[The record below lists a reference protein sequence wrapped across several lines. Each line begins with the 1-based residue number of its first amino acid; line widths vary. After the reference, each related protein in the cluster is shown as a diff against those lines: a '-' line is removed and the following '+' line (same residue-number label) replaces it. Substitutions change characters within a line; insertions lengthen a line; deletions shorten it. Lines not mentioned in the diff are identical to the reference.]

1 MDLSISS
8 ASGYSEAVKQGVR
21 GSRPELIVA
30 LAYVLVRVIA
40 VLGIGA
46 THAQDTLSYLEV
58 ARLGPFSEAMLAGPR
73 APAVP
78 LFYKLLASDDLRVVG
93 QVTLSIFCW
102 LALAAVLAALTTK
115 RKLRLVAFTAVLLFS
130 LAPQVTH
137 WDPILLSESLTVSL
151 TAAVLAAW
159 LWLVHRP
166 SWRWLVA
173 AAVITLIWVFTRDTN
188 AYLVACL
195 GVGMLLALP
204 FVTRRRMMLAGAA
217 AMLVIAALSVASA
230 NGGATANQREAAL
243 AGGPD
248 GSFGRTVEAYRFP
261 AQQYYLFSDGRWEF
275 PLLNVIGQ
283 RVLTDPD
290 KLSYF
295 QDHGMPVTPALTQMA
310 GQYAPGRN
318 GTFYRSPALAR
329 FRTWLVDKGTSTYT
343 GYLLAHPAQAV
354 KAFTADPRA
363 MLFADEDLAERE
375 TNNAVREPV
384 RDFLPG
390 PVERL
395 FLDRSVLS
403 LGLWLLLGGAAVFL
417 AFTREPR
424 WTWVVPV
431 ATLVSTV
438 PHMLVIWNGD
448 SQELQR
454 HSLLVGVMGRLGILM
469 LLFLALDSPRRERPL
484 IRRFG
489 RARSPVSPE

>member
-1 MDLSISS
+1 
-8 ASGYSEAVKQGVR
+8 VKQGVR

-30 LAYVLVRVIA
+30 LAYLIVRVLA
-40 VLGIGA
+40 VVGIGA

-58 ARLGPFSEAMLAGPR
+58 ARLGPFSEGMLAGPR
-73 APAVP
+73 APAAP
-78 LFYKLLASDDLRVVG
+78 LFYKLLGSDDLRVAG
-93 QVTLSIFCW
+93 QVTLSVVCW
-102 LALAAVLAALTTK
+102 LALAAVVAASITS
-115 RKLRLVAFTAVLLFS
+115 RRLRLVALTSILLFS

-151 TAAVLAAW
+151 TAGALAAW
-159 LWLVHRP
+159 LWLVQRP
-166 SWRWLVA
+166 SWRWLAVA
-173 AAVITLIWVFTRDTN
+173 AGVTLVWVFSRDTN

-195 GVGMLLALP
+195 GVAMLVAIP
-204 FVTRRRMMLAGAA
+204 FVNRRRMLLVGAT

-230 NGGATANQREAAL
+230 DGGATAGQRAAAL
-243 AGGPD
+243 AGGPN
-248 GSFGRTVEAYRFP
+248 GSFGRTAEAYRLP
-261 AQQYYLFSDGRWEF
+261 AQQYYLFSEGRWEF
-275 PLLNVIGQ
+275 PLLNVMGQ

-318 GTFYRSPALAR
+318 GTFYRSPALAG
-329 FRTWLVDKGTSTYT
+329 FRQWLVDKGTSTYT
-343 GYLLAHPAQAV
+343 SYLLTHPAQAA

-363 MLFADEDLAERE
+363 MLFADQELAEQE
-375 TNNAVREPV
+375 TNGAVREPV

-395 FLDRSVLS
+395 FLDRSVFS
-403 LGLWLLLGGAAVFL
+403 LGLWLLLGGAALVL
-417 AFTREPR
+417 ALTRIPR
-424 WTWVVPV
+424 WTWAVPL
-431 ATLVSTV
+431 ATLLSTV
-438 PHMLVIWNGD
+438 PHMLVVWNGD

-454 HSLLVGVMGRLGILM
+454 HSLLVGVMGRLGILL

-489 RARSPVSPE
+489 RARSVASP